1 MAKTRARAVI
11 ASTLTERY
19 FIVFILVIVFSYE
32 ILQAVP
38 LYLTIYYQQLLIS
51 KVGRLSVGL
60 VHTFN
65 GQFGVYSL
73 SLIHI

>member
-11 ASTLTERY
+11 ASTLIERY

-38 LYLTIYYQQLLIS
+38 LYLTIYY
-51 KVGRLSVGL
+51 
-60 VHTFN
+60 
-65 GQFGVYSL
+65 
-73 SLIHI
+73 